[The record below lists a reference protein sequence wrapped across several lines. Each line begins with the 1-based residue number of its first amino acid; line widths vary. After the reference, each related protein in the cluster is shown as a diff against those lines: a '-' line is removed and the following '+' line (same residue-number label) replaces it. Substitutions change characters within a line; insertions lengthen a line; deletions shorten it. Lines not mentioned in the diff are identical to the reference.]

1 MIYQLETK
9 NGGRLLLAAGTAAL
23 LSACNVNV
31 DASGSTFNTDT
42 ALTFDGT
49 TVGVGS
55 GSVTGS
61 SGGSGS
67 SGSAGVYGY
76 DDDYWEND
84 SDDDADL
91 DFDDASDF
99 FGGSSGPDLEVRFAD
114 GSGVYFLSDQSNW
127 ADDPSGG
134 ASTMTSS
141 GTPTA
146 IGSIAGGTWYYNTGT
161 RDGERVSYYYWE
173 ENYTSDPQW
182 MALIIDDSTD
192 EVVDIWATASEGTSS
207 TLPSGAARYSGSTVT
222 ILRDEGE
229 TPYFGTFTL
238 NADFASRTATI
249 SIDAGIVSLGGSG
262 LSINPG
268 TGELSGD
275 LTIYNGDRTAPA
287 AVNGQFSG
295 GGGYYYD
302 DGEVSGIYYDTIG
315 DSPLLVGGFVGSE

>member
-1 MIYQLETK
+1 MMIYQLETK

-31 DASGSTFNTDT
+31 DASGSSFNTDT

-67 SGSAGVYGY
+67 SGGYGY
-76 DDDYWEND
+76 DPDYWEEV
-84 SDDDADL
+84 SDLEADL
-91 DFDDASDF
+91 EFDFDDASDF

-114 GSGVYFLSDQSNW
+114 GSGVYFLSNGSIW

-134 ASTMTSS
+134 ASALTWGP
-141 GTPTA
+141 GTA
-146 IGSIAGGTWYYNTGT
+146 VGSIADGTWYYSTGT
-161 RDGERVSYYYWE
+161 RDGEPVSYYYWE
-173 ENYTSDPQW
+173 ENYSYNPQS
-182 MALIIDDSTD
+182 MTLIIDDSTD
-192 EVVDIWATASEGTSS
+192 EVVDIWATASEGTSA
-207 TLPSGAARYSGSTVT
+207 TLPSGTATYSGSTVT

-229 TPYFGTFTL
+229 TPYFGTFNL
-238 NADFASRTATI
+238 NADFASRTANI
-249 SIDAGIVSLGGSG
+249 SIDAGIVSLGGSR
-262 LSINPG
+262 LRINPG
-268 TGELSGD
+268 TGELSGE
-275 LTIYNGDRTAPA
+275 LTIYNGDRTSPA

-302 DGEVSGIYYDTIG
+302 YGEVSGIYYDTIG
-315 DSPLLVGGFVGSE
+315 DSPSLVGGFVGSE